1 VRYVV
6 EGSVR
11 TRLGG
16 RSLRVRRS
24 GISCRARQQHARCER
39 RLRVRWNC
47 ASIFV
52 LTLQRKPSLTS
63 DSPCN
68 WSQTNHVHSVGVAQ
82 EEIGC
87 GRMGGLAGPHINTT
101 LVILIGALYA
111 NARLL
116 KEVPTPTKRQ
126 ARERAA
132 RSASRGMSAGGFA
145 RGRTS
150 SRLHPRRSIPRRAS
164 SRLRQSVLCCTQ

>member
-1 VRYVV
+1 MPLWSTSSLPASHTT
-6 EGSVR
+6 G
-11 TRLGG
+11 TRIFDLAA
-16 RSLRVRRS
+16 SARRD
-24 GISCRARQQHARCER
+24 CRK
-39 RLRVRWNC
+39 
-47 ASIFV
+47 ASKPI
-52 LTLQRKPSLTS
+52 LAIRLQRKPSSTS

-68 WSQTNHVHSVGVAQ
+68 WSQTNHVHSHGIAQ

-116 KEVPTPTKRQ
+116 KQVPTPTKKQ

-132 RSASRGMSAGGFA
+132 HSALGGISDGGFA

-150 SRLHPRRSIPRRAS
+150 SRLHCHRSIPRRAS
-164 SRLRQSVLCCTQ
+164 SRFRRSALCRSK